1 LTTDRPKILVVC
13 GRNKR
18 RSRTAEHIFK
28 NDSRFQI
35 RSAGL
40 SSQSEVQIS
49 EKLINWADIIF
60 VMDNGQRNRI
70 NNQYRS
76 LDIPKI
82 ENLDISDDY
91 EYLDS
96 VLIDMLTKRINGT
109 LKIVYGI

>member
-1 LTTDRPKILVVC
+1 
-13 GRNKR
+13 
-18 RSRTAEHIFK
+18 
-28 NDSRFQI
+28 
-35 RSAGL
+35 
-40 SSQSEVQIS
+40 
-49 EKLINWADIIF
+49 
-60 VMDNGQRNRI
+60 MDNGQRNRI

-82 ENLDISDDY
+82 ENLDITDDY

>member
-1 LTTDRPKILVVC
+1 M
-13 GRNKR
+13 
-18 RSRTAEHIFK
+18 
-28 NDSRFQI
+28 
-35 RSAGL
+35 
-40 SSQSEVQIS
+40 QIS